1 MATSIE
7 LDSFIVSAVYDFS
20 AAGPGTFTFHP
31 ASKFQVIGTNN
42 TIEAN
47 IARSVPIT
55 VIDVSKRELDLE
67 KRVTAECFDGQLNK
81 TIMDIYWE
89 ARVMANYA
97 IINIERKGP
106 DDSHYKKYFGS
117 NNFVDVM
124 ANFITIV
131 SPPDDSRYLDCNK
144 DSYCHDMSYRYKN
157 EIIFCP
163 RFFALP
169 PSKIL
174 CVEPARLTRETRGG
188 AMLMALSP
196 PHLNENDA
204 TCEQAQNL
212 PNPTKLTTAANY
224 VVSTKTPRCLSRAR
238 MLTGVMTFIVLR
250 RHDLRTLY

>member
-1 MATSIE
+1 M
-7 LDSFIVSAVYDFS
+7 YDFS

-31 ASKFQVIGTNN
+31 VSRFQIIGTNN
-42 TIEAN
+42 NIEAN

-67 KRVTAECFDGQLNK
+67 KRIAAECFDSKLNK

-97 IINIERKGP
+97 ITNIIRQGP
-106 DDSHYKKYFGS
+106 DDPLYKQFFGS

-124 ANFITIV
+124 ANFIAIV
-131 SPPDDSRYLDCNK
+131 SPPDDSRYLDCDK
-144 DSYCHDMSYRYKN
+144 DTYCHDMSYRYKN
-157 EIIFCP
+157 KIRFCP
-163 RFFALP
+163 RFFNLP

-174 CVEPARLTRETRGG
+174 CVDPDRLTRETRGG

-196 PHLNENDA
+196 PHLNEDDA
-204 TCEQAQNL
+204 TCEQAKKL
-212 PNPTKLTTAANY
+212 PNPTKFTTAANY

-238 MLTGVMTFIVLR
+238 MLTDVMAFIVLR
-250 RHDLRTLY
+250 RPGLRILYRL